1 MVSSMTRKELILDLF
16 VGYRSRLS
24 SRIVRRSNNSF
35 QVFEK
40 HFDILRLLKLAQ
52 RSVNHTRDFA

>member
-40 HFDILRLLKLAQ
+40 HFDILRLLNLAQ